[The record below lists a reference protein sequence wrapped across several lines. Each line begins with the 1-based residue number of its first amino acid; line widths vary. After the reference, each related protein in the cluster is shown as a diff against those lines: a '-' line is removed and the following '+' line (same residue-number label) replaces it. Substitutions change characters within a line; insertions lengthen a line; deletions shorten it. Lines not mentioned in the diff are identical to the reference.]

1 LYFSGFKAGG
11 GRPFGLL
18 KKARKDFYSSLQ
30 IGGQQSSVLILMIG
44 DIIGRPGRQAVKKL
58 LPILR
63 LQYGLD
69 LVIANAENSAG
80 GIGVTPVTAGELLEA
95 GIDVLT
101 SGNHIWAQKEIIPYL
116 DGEMPILRPLNY
128 PPGVPGRG
136 YLIKEKAMIVNL
148 IGRTFMSNFDCPFRA
163 MDQLLAELEGKPP
176 VTIVD
181 FHAEAT
187 SEKMAMGR
195 YLDGRV
201 SAVLGTHTH
210 VGTIDAQ
217 LLPQGTAYVTDIGM
231 VGPVDSIIGDDTE
244 KVLQRF
250 LTIIPYRLSV
260 GQGKTMFN
268 AVLVGVDDTSGR
280 AISIDRI
287 YQEVED

>member
-1 LYFSGFKAGG
+1 
-11 GRPFGLL
+11 
-18 KKARKDFYSSLQ
+18 
-30 IGGQQSSVLILMIG
+30 VLILAIG
-44 DIIGRPGRQAVKKL
+44 DVVGRPGRKAIQEL
-58 LPILR
+58 LPDLR
-63 LQYGLD
+63 QQYGLD
-69 LVIANAENSAG
+69 LVVANAENVAG
-80 GIGVTPVTAGELLEA
+80 GLGVTSATARELLDA
-95 GIDVLT
+95 GVDVLT

-128 PPGVPGRG
+128 PPGLPGKG
-136 YLIKEKAMIVNL
+136 YIVNNQAMVVNL

-163 MDQLLAELEGKPP
+163 MDKLLAEVKPKPP
-176 VTIVD
+176 VIIVD

-187 SEKMAMGR
+187 SEKVALGR

-231 VGPVDSIIGDDTE
+231 TGPMDSVIGDDAE
-244 KVLQRF
+244 AVIHRF
-250 LTIIPYRLSV
+250 LTMLPYRLSV
-260 GQGKTMFN
+260 GKGKTMFN
-268 AVLVGVDDTSGR
+268 ALLVRVDEDSGK

-287 YQEVED
+287 SQEVE